1 MNGLRKHYMENLIE
15 LDKYLDLS
23 KLDLVNKEF
32 IDSIHKIPKEYI
44 EDFSGGYIPNNK
56 SHLGYKNTEQEGETR
71 IVILRDVISEYYKI
85 FNYSMIDKSD
95 YWMDDLTYDYFPLL
109 KEFVSNLPF
118 KNIGRLF
125 FIFNENT
132 TDPIFHVDHGK
143 KEWRQE
149 MIWISLSNS
158 RKLFVMENNKPI
170 YMKGYS
176 CWFDSTKVHGCKTNG
191 HGVSIRIDGEFTSD
205 FRRKLF
211 GKNSKWKTIPIMD
224 KYEE

>member
-1 MNGLRKHYMENLIE
+1 MVIRKTVWYYIMNESLIK
-15 LDKYLDLS
+15 LDEYLDLS
-23 KLDLVNKEF
+23 NLELVNKEF
-32 IDSIHKIPKEYI
+32 IDSIHKVPKKYI
-44 EDFSGGYIPNNK
+44 EDFTINK
-56 SHLGYKNTEQEGETR
+56 SHLRYENTIQEGEIQT
-71 IVILRDVISEYYKI
+71 VLLRDVIPKYYKT

-95 YWMDDLTYDYFPLL
+95 YWMDDLAYDYFPLL

-132 TDPIFHVDHGK
+132 TDPIIHVDHGK

-149 MIWISLSNS
+149 FIWISPSNS
-158 RKLFVMENNKPI
+158 RKLFIMENNKPI

-176 CWFDSTKVHGCKTNG
+176 CWLDSTKVHGCKTNG
-191 HGVSIRIDGEFTSD
+191 YGVSVRIDGEFTSD